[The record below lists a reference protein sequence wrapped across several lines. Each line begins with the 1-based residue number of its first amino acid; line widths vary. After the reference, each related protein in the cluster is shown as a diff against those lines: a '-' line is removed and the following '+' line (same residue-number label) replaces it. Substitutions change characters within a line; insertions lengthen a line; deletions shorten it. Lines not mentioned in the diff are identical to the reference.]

1 MGGAAGPKPI
11 LGGLAI
17 AGVAVAAVGAAYLH
31 VRLTGV
37 VSPVRQTVSDYA
49 LSPAGAG
56 VFAAMCLALAVG
68 SLGLVSAVI
77 TLRPYGPAARGYVI
91 VLLLAAWCLGL
102 TVAALFPTDPMGGRI
117 SLDGETHRW
126 AIVLAFVSLPAVGW
140 LISGARCW
148 KPYAGTLR
156 FWARTGFVSLG
167 VLMIT
172 YVPVVAPGIAH
183 GPVTIGLS
191 ERWVLFVDLAL
202 VVTLARPLVRR
213 PAPAATRSGRDSA
226 GQRGHPG
233 FVTPEA

>member
-1 MGGAAGPKPI
+1 MGGAAGPTPI

-17 AGVAVAAVGAAYLH
+17 AGVAVATVGAAYLH

-56 VFAAMCLALAVG
+56 VFAVMCLALAVG

-77 TLRPYGPAARGYVI
+77 GLEPYGGTARGYVI
-91 VLLLAAWCLGL
+91 VLLLTAWCLGL
-102 TVAALFPTDPMGGRI
+102 TVAGQFPTDPMGGRM

-140 LISGARCW
+140 LLAGAPTW
-148 KPYAGTLR
+148 APHAGVLR

-167 VLMIT
+167 VLVLT

-183 GPVTIGLS
+183 GPVIIGLS
-191 ERWVLFVDLAL
+191 ERWVLFVDLVL
-202 VVTLARPLVRR
+202 VVALARPLVRR
-213 PAPAATRSGRDSA
+213 PAPAPLRPGRNPA
-226 GQRGHPG
+226 GQRGRPG